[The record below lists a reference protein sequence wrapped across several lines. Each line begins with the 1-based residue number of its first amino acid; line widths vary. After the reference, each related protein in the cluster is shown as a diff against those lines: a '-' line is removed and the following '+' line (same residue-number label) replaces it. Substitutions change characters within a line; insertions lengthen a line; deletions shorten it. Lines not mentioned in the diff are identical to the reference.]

1 MTLNGVIIQMKGNY
15 PNPTLPSALQYLWL
29 LSPLLVPPTAHTPP
43 SQTIHHIHHLIP
55 PVLPFLP
62 FLLVPHNVLL
72 PSSSQPFMP
81 SSLGSPFINPCLSIS
96 CPFTCQNTPA
106 LLFAVFYF
114 SLFSH
119 SCCLSFCIFIYSLC
133 AREPL
138 TELVTK
144 ALYEW
149 EHLCTSYFYFEV
161 NANCALIFTTCVC
174 G

>member
-1 MTLNGVIIQMKGNY
+1 MEWLSKWKAIIQA
-15 PNPTLPSALQYLWL
+15 PPFPLPFNISA
-29 LSPLLVPPTAHTPP
+29 PPVPPTAHTPP
-43 SQTIHHIHHLIP
+43 SQAIHHIHHLIP

-62 FLLVPHNVLL
+62 SLLVPHNVLL
-72 PSSSQPFMP
+72 PWSSQPFMP
-81 SSLGSPFINPCLSIS
+81 SSLGSPFISPCLSIL

-114 SLFSH
+114 SLFPF
-119 SCCLSFCIFIYSLC
+119 LLPLFCIFIYTLR

-161 NANCALIFTTCVC
+161 SANCALIFTTWVC